1 MVAKTPPASDESY
14 FIRKELSDVIF
25 FHTRSIPMSNCI
37 ELDHNSYNGELYDK
51 PWDWVDN
58 IRLIIE
64 CWNVV
69 NSEKKK

>member
-1 MVAKTPPASDESY
+1 
-14 FIRKELSDVIF
+14 
-25 FHTRSIPMSNCI
+25 MSNYI

-64 CWNVV
+64 CWNTV